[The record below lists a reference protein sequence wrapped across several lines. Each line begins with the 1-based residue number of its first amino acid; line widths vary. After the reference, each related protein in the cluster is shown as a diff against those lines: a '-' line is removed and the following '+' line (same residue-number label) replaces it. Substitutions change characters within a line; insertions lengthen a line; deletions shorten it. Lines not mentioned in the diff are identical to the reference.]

1 MLAFV
6 TVCHFVEL
14 SRLYVLEL
22 LDCLRLALLGN
33 QQWSLQRSF
42 VCVGQHNS
50 RILVRLVNYHYYVD
64 DQEAFKLLYQEASAV
79 LERAMQKL
87 VRLPIHVN

>member
-6 TVCHFVEL
+6 TVCHKVYMCWNCLIVFVLLFLETSNGVCKGPL
-14 SRLYVLEL
+14 SVW
-22 LDCLRLALLGN
+22 DN
-33 QQWSLQRSF
+33 
-42 VCVGQHNS
+42 NS

>member
-1 MLAFV
+1 MW
-6 TVCHFVEL
+6 
-14 SRLYVLEL
+14 
-22 LDCLRLALLGN
+22 DN
-33 QQWSLQRSF
+33 
-42 VCVGQHNS
+42 NS